1 MIKMGPEN
9 KNKENWVDM
18 EIWKEFSLVYR
29 ILYKDLEKFLSDYGL
44 GVIEFRVLKALNEF
58 ETLPMVKLSEINS
71 ITQPWITEIVDRLEK
86 RGLVQRIRS
95 SEDRRIINILLNKE
109 GKDLYCKVNGN
120 YENNI
125 SAFLSCLK
133 EGRKE
138 QFLEV
143 LGEIRKDFDV
153 TLKSK
158 Q

>member
-1 MIKMGPEN
+1 MSIESDK
-9 KNKENWVDM
+9 KEGKIDL
-18 EIWKEFSLVYR
+18 EIWREFSLVYK

-109 GKDLYCKVNGN
+109 GKDLYCKVNKN

-125 SAFLSCLK
+125 SAFLACLK

-143 LGEIRKDFDV
+143 LREIRKDFDV

-158 Q
+158 QQD